1 MIKSFVSIIVTIV
14 LCGMSHSVCAEPK
27 SDLRDRS
34 VREVVFAVA
43 KMQMRPLAEGEW
55 KQGTEQESMDSK
67 HSTGTKWNYPWGVTL
82 YGLLRLSEVSGDK
95 TFSSYVL
102 QHNNLVAKDYE
113 YIKWRE
119 QTFGKRGE
127 VKQYHQLFRL
137 ICLDDCGSMANEWVA
152 GLMASGA
159 QTPPGMFKLP
169 ALCADYISKKQS
181 RYSDGTL
188 CRGKSLWA
196 DDLYMSCPFLA
207 RWSAYTFD
215 DKYIT
220 DAAQQIINQ
229 AKRLQD
235 KDGLWYHGWYD
246 QQKTP
251 SFKWGRSNGW
261 SIVAQIEVLSYLSEK
276 HPDRDKLLTILRKH
290 IDGLKRVQS
299 PSGMW
304 RQLLDRPD
312 YWEETS
318 CTAMFT
324 YAIARACNRGWI
336 PKKNLKVAEK
346 GFRALKT
353 RIALD
358 GTVIGTC
365 VGTNIG
371 TSLDYYFTRAQPV
384 DDEHGHGAILLA
396 GAELIAA
403 GM

>member
-1 MIKSFVSIIVTIV
+1 MIVTIV
-14 LCGMSHSVCAEPK
+14 LCGMGSGVCAEPK

-43 KMQMRPLAEGEW
+43 KRQMRKLTEGEW

-67 HSTGTKWNYPWGVTL
+67 LSAGSAWNYPWGVTL

-102 QHNNLVAKDYE
+102 EHNGLVVKDYE

-119 QTFGKRGE
+119 KTFGKRGE

-137 ICLDDCGSMANEWVA
+137 ICLDDCGSMANAWTA
-152 GLMASGA
+152 GLMTLGG
-159 QTPPGMFKLP
+159 QTPPEMFKLSK
-169 ALCADYISKKQS
+169 LCADYISNKQS
-181 RYSDGTL
+181 RFPDGTL
-188 CRGKSLWA
+188 SRGASLWA

-207 RWSAYTFD
+207 RWSVYTFD
-215 DKYIT
+215 DKYIN

-229 AKRLQD
+229 SKRLQD
-235 KDGLWYHGWYD
+235 KDGLWYHGWFDD
-246 QQKTP
+246 QQKT
-251 SFKWGRSNGW
+251 SSCKWGRANGW
-261 SIVAQIEVLSYLSEK
+261 SIVSQVEVLSYLPEN
-276 HPDRDKLLTILRKH
+276 HPDRTQLLTILRKH

-312 YWEETS
+312 FWEETS

-336 PKKNLKVAEK
+336 PKENMKVAEK

-365 VGTNIG
+365 IGTNIG
-371 TSLDYYFTRAQPV
+371 TTPDFYFTRAQPV
-384 DDEHGHGAILLA
+384 NDEHGQGAILLA
-396 GAELIAA
+396 GAELMTA
-403 GM
+403 GIK